1 MKKVQ
6 QGFTL
11 IELLIVIAIIGI
23 LAAVALP
30 AYQTYTQKAKFTEV
44 VLATSPYKSAV
55 DLCGQTE
62 GDILLCDAGENS
74 VPPAIASAGTDSFV
88 QTVSAVSSGTGSA
101 AILTITATAT
111 SVLNSNVYVLIGKLN
126 NGRVTWSQDKT
137 AGVNCAENGLC

>member
-30 AYQTYTQKAKFTEV
+30 AYQTYTKKAKFTEV

-62 GDILLCDAGENS
+62 GDLTKCDAGENS
-74 VPPAIASAGTDSFV
+74 VPPAITTTGTNSYV
-88 QTVSAVSSGTGSA
+88 ATVSALSSGTGSA
-101 AILTITATAT
+101 AIVTITATAIAD
-111 SVLNSNVYVLIGKLN
+111 LDSNVYILKGTLN
-126 NGRVTWSQDKT
+126 DGRITWEQDKT
-137 AGVNCAENGLC
+137 TGENCAENGLC